1 MVVPGDGDGGLDIGT
16 SSITPALSP
25 SGPSAITSVAG
36 APCRNP
42 IPSSELPRRTAAHP
56 TAKSARWSRY
66 PKKETVEGAVASC
79 ATAGGG
85 ARRTVACSD
94 DTAYGFSRIISLSL
108 LDDAFFGGAR
118 MTNSYVSGWTAG
130 HFVKQRGDEEE
141 RGRAPTTRSKRA
153 SGYGSRIYGEEI
165 GRRRSSVSAVR
176 SSRGRRFVRRGGPHV
191 SLLKQRENKKRRRWS
206 RPRRRKTQVG

>member
-66 PKKETVEGAVASC
+66 PKKETVQGVVASC

-94 DTAYGFSRIISLSL
+94 GTAYGFSRIISLS
-108 LDDAFFGGAR
+108 
-118 MTNSYVSGWTAG
+118 
-130 HFVKQRGDEEE
+130 
-141 RGRAPTTRSKRA
+141 
-153 SGYGSRIYGEEI
+153 
-165 GRRRSSVSAVR
+165 
-176 SSRGRRFVRRGGPHV
+176 
-191 SLLKQRENKKRRRWS
+191 
-206 RPRRRKTQVG
+206 PRRRVFRWSADDQFLCLRLDSRALCKAEGR